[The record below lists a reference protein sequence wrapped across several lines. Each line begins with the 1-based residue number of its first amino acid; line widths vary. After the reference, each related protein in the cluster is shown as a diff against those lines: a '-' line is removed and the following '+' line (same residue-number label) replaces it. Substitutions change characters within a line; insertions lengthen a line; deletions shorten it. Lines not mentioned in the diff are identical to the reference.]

1 MREITDTK
9 IKEYLKMLIE
19 KEPLDYEIIGDY
31 ERLATWNAP
40 RKKFSYGKIDIYP
53 NESCSYCVGA
63 LIHYLTPKRFKKHK
77 KLGLILHI
85 ISSRLKKGRTSFIM
99 GRNMNMNE
107 DIEGNIFLFGNCAKN
122 LYPGE
127 HIAGCPPIF
136 NQVSNK

>member
-1 MREITDTK
+1 
-9 IKEYLKMLIE
+9 MLIE
-19 KEPLDYEIIGDY
+19 KEPLDYEIIADY
-31 ERLATWNAP
+31 ELLATWNAP
-40 RKKFSYGKIDIYP
+40 RYKFSYGEIDIYP